1 MTWKLSEAGGHNTLE
16 LTYNLVIGE
25 CGSRSMA
32 STSLFRIAFFQE
44 LLYSS
49 IFRES
54 KGGLMNKLIVPAVI
68 VAFGMIA
75 AAALS
80 QQTQPPASGFQAK
93 PYFEMPLEKD
103 PSRVVRLQSVV
114 IPAGAGN
121 QFHRHPGDQWWAV
134 QEGEVTFTVRGQP
147 PRLMKAGDFV
157 YVPRGTIHRNQNISK
172 SPARSIEL
180 NITDKD
186 KPQTEQ
192 VP

>member
-1 MTWKLSEAGGHNTLE
+1 MK
-16 LTYNLVIGE
+16 
-25 CGSRSMA
+25 
-32 STSLFRIAFFQE
+32 
-44 LLYSS
+44 
-49 IFRES
+49 
-54 KGGLMNKLIVPAVI
+54 KLIVP
-68 VAFGMIA
+68 VAILASGMIA
-75 AAALS
+75 AVAWS
-80 QQTQPPASGFQAK
+80 QSSPSQFRPTVYFQ
-93 PYFEMPLEKD
+93 MPLEKD

-157 YVPRGTIHRNQNISK
+157 YVLRGTIHRNQNISK

>member
-1 MTWKLSEAGGHNTLE
+1 
-16 LTYNLVIGE
+16 
-25 CGSRSMA
+25 
-32 STSLFRIAFFQE
+32 
-44 LLYSS
+44 
-49 IFRES
+49 
-54 KGGLMNKLIVPAVI
+54 MNKLIVPAVI
-68 VAFGMIA
+68 VACGMIA

-80 QQTQPPASGFQAK
+80 QQRQQPPPASGFQAK

-103 PSRVVRLQSVV
+103 PSRQVRLQSVV
-114 IPAGAGN
+114 IPPGAGN

-147 PRLMKAGDFV
+147 PRLMKAGDYV
-157 YVPRGTIHRNQNISK
+157 YVPRGTIHRNQNVSK
-172 SPARSIEL
+172 SLARSIEL